1 MGDLTAIYLSE
12 KALLEAQM
20 TKVLWLKD
28 LYEDTIAKIQ
38 AIMKDVLAVEI
49 FVEVWP
55 LKILGING
63 GVIEM
68 TITAM

>member
-12 KALLEAQM
+12 KALLEVQM

-63 GVIEM
+63 WVIEM